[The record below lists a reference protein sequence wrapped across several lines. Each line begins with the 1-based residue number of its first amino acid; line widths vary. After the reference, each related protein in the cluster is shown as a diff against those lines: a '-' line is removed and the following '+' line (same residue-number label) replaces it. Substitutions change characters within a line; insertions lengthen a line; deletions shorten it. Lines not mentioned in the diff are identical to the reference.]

1 MLRWTMTFLVIA
13 IIAALLGF
21 TSIAGASITIAKIF
35 FFIFL
40 ALFIISIIAGGVLF
54 KGAKNLTLKQ

>member
-1 MLRWTMTFLVIA
+1 MLRWTVTFLIIA

-21 TSIAGASITIAKIF
+21 TGVAGASITIAKIL

-40 ALFIISIIAGGVLF
+40 ALFIISLLAGGVLF
-54 KGAKNLTLKQ
+54 TGVKDSLKQ

>member
-1 MLRWTMTFLVIA
+1 MLRWTVTFLIIA

-21 TSIAGASITIAKIF
+21 TGVAGASITIAKVL

-40 ALFIISIIAGGVLF
+40 ALFIISLLAGGALF
-54 KGAKNLTLKQ
+54 KGVKDTLKQ

>member
-1 MLRWTMTFLVIA
+1 MLRWTVTFLIIA

-21 TSIAGASITIAKIF
+21 TGVAGASITIAKIL

-40 ALFIISIIAGGVLF
+40 ALFIISLLAGGVLF
-54 KGAKNLTLKQ
+54 KGVKGSLKQ

>member
-1 MLRWTMTFLVIA
+1 MLRWTVTFLIIA

-21 TSIAGASITIAKIF
+21 TGVAGASITIAKIL

-40 ALFIISIIAGGVLF
+40 ALFIISLLAGGVLF
-54 KGAKNLTLKQ
+54 KGVKDSLKQ